1 MASQSIA
8 GLNVKIG
15 ADTKELQDELGKVT
29 GIIQDDLEPAKDTT
43 KSLADNFKS
52 ISTDSVKTAA
62 GLLLTAG
69 ALAGIGK
76 AINGFTKGIVEDAL
90 KVDPVS
96 QQAITDL
103 SDAFQSIK
111 LSLGEAILPSL
122 TETAKDLTDLLNKIS
137 GWLKE
142 NDNTAAAIMKVV
154 GAVGLLSS
162 GLAIAAPVLQ
172 LFGISF
178 AGLLGPVAAVAAVIA
193 GVVILVGLLKDNLG
207 EADEATQA
215 FADSLETL
223 DTSSQTVVQNGYGQL
238 EIEDYKY
245 TDRLIEDEETGD
257 FITVQAR
264 LDEATQTWITRDEDL
279 ARAAE
284 KAGEAL
290 SGQAQAVESVTD
302 AVDESTLSEGLV
314 ENVEET
320 KTTADEANEVLKSVQ
335 DTIANLGQTTMDTDL
350 SESMSTINGLLESEA
365 FKQFAKEP
373 VDPAIGESWTTFGTA
388 IQSAS
393 GGFESLNTTLGDGT
407 ISGYIS
413 GTGDAAKGAAEGFS
427 ALAEAI
433 NAVVGAYNDL
443 ARTNP
448 TGGGTPAGGG
458 SSAANNQTDVF
469 RAGGGPVLANHPYIV
484 GEFRPEIFI
493 PGEDGMI
500 VPTAG
505 GITVNV
511 GNVYGESY
519 LRDYVTRTVT
529 GAIRQEVRL
538 GA

>member
-15 ADTKELQDELGKVT
+15 ANTKELQDELGKVT
-29 GIIQDDLEPAKDTT
+29 GIIKDDLEPGTETTQKLSQNFADSAKN
-43 KSLADNFKS
+43 A
-52 ISTDSVKTAA
+52 
-62 GLLLTAG
+62 LLTAISAGGLAISLGKIGKTLGGFVKG
-69 ALAGIGK
+69 AL
-76 AINGFTKGIVEDAL
+76 EDAL
-90 KVDPVS
+90 KLHPDTAQTVETMKTSFDN
-96 QQAITDL
+96 
-103 SDAFQSIK
+103 IK
-111 LSLGEAILPSL
+111 VALGESLIPLINEWGPKVISWLDGVAQWIKENPETSTKIMELAGSAAILATTL
-122 TETAKDLTDLLNKIS
+122 GTAIPIVIGFQMAFGALASPIL
-137 GWLKE
+137 
-142 NDNTAAAIMKVV
+142 AAA
-154 GAVGLLSS
+154 AA
-162 GLAIAAPVLQ
+162 LAGFIALVA
-172 LFGISF
+172 
-178 AGLLGPVAAVAAVIA
+178 LLGDQGTGDSNTISQYWDMDEEEQLRMDAAREVLMNKGYNYQMGSVM
-193 GVVILVGLLKDNLG
+193 D
-207 EADEATQA
+207 ADGNWLPE
-215 FADSLETL
+215 ETL
-223 DTSSQTVVQNGYGQL
+223 ARWDEFENRWVTQNEDLEKAMAELPQTVTESLAEV
-238 EIEDYKY
+238 D
-245 TDRLIEDEETGD
+245 
-257 FITVQAR
+257 A
-264 LDEATQTWITRDEDL
+264 AT
-279 ARAAE
+279 
-284 KAGEAL
+284 
-290 SGQAQAVESVTD
+290 ES
-302 AVDESTLSEGLV
+302 
-314 ENVEET
+314 
-320 KTTADEANEVLKSVQ
+320 
-335 DTIANLGQTTMDTDL
+335 L
-350 SESMSTINGLLESEA
+350 SESTETGMSTADQANEILQNMQQTVGDFATTTEVDLQPSMDAMNQLLESEA
-365 FKQFAKEP
+365 FRQFAKEP
-373 VDPAIGESWTTFGTA
+373 VSEEVATSWTTFGTA
-388 IQSAS
+388 VDSAS

-529 GAIRQEVRL
+529 GAIRQGVRL